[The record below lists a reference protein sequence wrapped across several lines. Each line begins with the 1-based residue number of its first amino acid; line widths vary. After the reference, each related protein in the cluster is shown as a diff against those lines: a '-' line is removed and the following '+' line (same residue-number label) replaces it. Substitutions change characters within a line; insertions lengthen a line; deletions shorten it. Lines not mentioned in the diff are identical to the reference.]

1 VTEALVA
8 TEHGVYAVDVDGDE
22 LVGAVPGAEVPPPRR
37 AGPFPRIVASDAHG
51 SLTVVVLERRPPLLV
66 SRDAGATWAEAG
78 GGLPAGRAVA
88 ISPDHPDVVL
98 YAARNRLFVSRDG
111 GRFWTA
117 LAVELPEITALS
129 WAAT

>member
-1 VTEALVA
+1 MTQALVA
-8 TEHGVYAVDVDGDE
+8 TEHGVYAVDVDDDE
-22 LVGAVPGAEVPPPRR
+22 LIGAVPGVTVPPPRR
-37 AGPFPRIVASDAHG
+37 DGPFPRIVASAAHG
-51 SLTVVVLERRPPLLV
+51 SLTVVVVERRPPLLV

-88 ISPDHPDVVL
+88 ISPEHPDVVL

-117 LAVELPEITALS
+117 LAVELPEITAVS
-129 WAAT
+129 WATA

>member
-8 TEHGVYAVDVDGDE
+8 TAAGVWAVDVDEDALLGPAPD
-22 LVGAVPGAEVPPPRR
+22 AEVPPPSRES
-37 AGPFPRIVASDAHG
+37 PFPRTVAAAQEG
-51 SLTVVVLERRPPLLV
+51 ALVLVVVERRPPLLV

-88 ISPDHPDVVL
+88 ISPEHPDLVL
-98 YAARNRLFVSRDG
+98 YAGRNRLYVSRDG

-117 LAVELPEITALS
+117 LTPELPEI
-129 WAAT
+129 AAVGFAS